1 MLASVLS
8 DFNKTINKVNEL
20 NLPIVLS
27 MNKARAL
34 MIKGLNLFFF
44 SYNSVSTLHSKM
56 AKFFMII
63 LVLFF
68 TRIYNVTHGSME
80 E

>member
-1 MLASVLS
+1 
-8 DFNKTINKVNEL
+8 
-20 NLPIVLS
+20 

-34 MIKGLNLFFF
+34 MIKGLNLFF

-68 TRIYNVTHGSME
+68 TRIYNVTHGLMKE
-80 E
+80 

>member
-44 SYNSVSTLHSKM
+44 FFHIIVFLHYILKWLNSS
-56 AKFFMII
+56 
-63 LVLFF
+63 
-68 TRIYNVTHGSME
+68 
-80 E
+80 